1 MGEHRRRVSPRL
13 QQRLWSVYSRCYD
26 GLLDLVPYRRLVEMV
41 VESLETPPGAVL
53 VDLGCGT
60 GNTIRALVDVTPD
73 LVVTGVDSSTDMLRV
88 AATKFAD
95 DEVRFVHS
103 DLLGWLRSAESDS
116 LDRVVSV
123 NVLYTMHAEDR
134 AVFWTEAM
142 RTLRPGG
149 RLVLVSTDRDGV
161 GPVIREHL
169 DATTVRSSL
178 TPRLLSILAM
188 NMIIWAMEARRVFDP
203 ASAETLSEECEAAGG
218 SVVSVQRCYGGEV
231 DGVDVL
237 LVVEPVVDLAALPQP
252 AEVPPSD
259 IDVQRFDEPLTVE
272 D

>member
-1 MGEHRRRVSPRL
+1 MGEHRRRVSPRM

-26 GLLDLVPYRRLVEMV
+26 GLLDLVPYQRLVEMV
-41 VESLETPPGAVL
+41 VDSLDTPPGAEL

-60 GNTIRALVDVTPD
+60 GNTIRALVDSSPD
-73 LVVTGVDSSTDMLRV
+73 LVVTGVDSSPDMLRV
-88 AATKFAD
+88 AGTKFAHG
-95 DEVRFVHS
+95 EVRLVRS
-103 DLLGWLRSAESDS
+103 DILDWLRSAESGS

-134 AVFWTEAM
+134 AVFWAEAL
-142 RTLRPGG
+142 RALRPGG
-149 RLVLVSTDRDGV
+149 RMVLVSTDRDGV

-169 DATTVRSSL
+169 DATTFRSSL

-218 SVVSVQRCYGGEV
+218 SVISVQRCYGGDI

-237 LVVEPVVDLAALPQP
+237 LVIEPVLDLSALPTP
-252 AEVPPSD
+252 ADAPASD
-259 IDVQRFDEPLTVE
+259 ADAPRSDEPLAV
-272 D
+272 DD

>member
-1 MGEHRRRVSPRL
+1 MGEHRRRGAPWV

-41 VESLETPPGAVL
+41 VDALDVPPGSHV

-60 GNTIRALVDVTPD
+60 GNTIHALVGSVPD
-73 LVVTGVDSSTDMLRV
+73 LRVTGVDSSQDMLGV
-88 AATKFAD
+88 ARAKLD
-95 DEVRFVHS
+95 VDSVRLVHS
-103 DLLGWLRSAESDS
+103 DVLDWLRSAATDS

-134 AVFWTEAM
+134 EVFWAESI
-142 RTLRPGG
+142 RVLRPGG
-149 RLVLVSTDRDGV
+149 RLVLVTTDRDGV

-178 TPRLLSILAM
+178 TPRLLSILAL
-188 NMIIWAMEARRVFDP
+188 NMVIWAMEARKVFDP
-203 ASAETLSEECEAAGG
+203 VSATTLSEECAAAGG
-218 SVVSVQRCYGGEV
+218 SVVRVQRCYGGEV

-237 LVVEPVVDLAALPQP
+237 LVAEPVVDLTGGQGADTAP
-252 AEVPPSD
+252 AVD
-259 IDVQRFDEPLTVE
+259 GAVVHLDEPLPV
-272 D
+272 DD